1 MLVSNPAVMRG
12 SPKSGRRRSPSGPR
26 PLPWELDE
34 RVRELVE
41 PLIADPPRRER
52 NPGRKRTAPIACLQG
67 LLYLLVTGGR
77 YMDLPRGLGFPS
89 GETCRRRLHEW
100 IDRGVWEQVMT
111 ILVSRLDEKG
121 KLDWSRLV
129 IDASI
134 IDAKRGAIS
143 LVPAR

>member
-1 MLVSNPAVMRG
+1 
-12 SPKSGRRRSPSGPR
+12 
-26 PLPWELDE
+26 LDAE
-34 RVRELVE
+34 ARALLE
-41 PLIADPPRRER
+41 PLIADPPRRQR
-52 NPGRKRTAPIACLQG
+52 NPGRKRVSPIACLEG
-67 LLYLLVTGGR
+67 LLFLLFTGGR

-100 IDRGVWEQVMT
+100 IERGVWEQVLE
-111 ILVSRLDEKG
+111 ILITRLDRAG

-143 LVPAR
+143 PALAR